1 MGIALQQDGAERSES
16 MTPQDEIK
24 PYVHTFILEQRHRV
38 STRPSMRLRGLLWA
52 CAIEGGALF
61 VTWRVLMR
69 LGK

>member
-24 PYVHTFILEQRHRV
+24 PYALMFILEQRHRV

-52 CAIEGGALF
+52 LVIEGVALY
-61 VTWRVLMR
+61 VIWRVLMM
-69 LGK
+69 LDK